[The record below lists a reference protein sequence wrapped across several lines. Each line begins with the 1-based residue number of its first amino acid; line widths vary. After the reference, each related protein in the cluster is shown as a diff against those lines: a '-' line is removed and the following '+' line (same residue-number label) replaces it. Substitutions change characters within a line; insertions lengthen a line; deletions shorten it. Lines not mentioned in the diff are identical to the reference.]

1 MSAQRCA
8 LHLRCSY
15 IKLEAVRARLEV
27 RFRESLTPSRR
38 SDAIVTH
45 LRRDGHLA
53 VAALVEVDAATR
65 SDLPRS
71 GLTSRSRGRLQ
82 RDGICA
88 SKVRAAVIAAYQGS
102 DTREAFEAALAQDG
116 LSLEPGDH
124 EGVRVVRKNGA
135 LIGALDRLVDA
146 PRATV
151 MMRLKERSHTVE
163 LDPETSRGKANGHET
178 ITQAENQDH
187 VTASDQALQVWMHRL
202 KCGLAAA
209 EAAIEQASRR
219 SPSPPSRKGELD
231 LAQLVCRRTEEAC
244 RAAQKQVEQRR
255 PEQLTGWQGLVSRAK
270 APFFRAQARQDAS
283 LLADA
288 ERDLERAE
296 SRKADANA
304 ELQRIAAEIAA
315 ETQAYKQRIAQ
326 EDEQARP
333 QKREA
338 EVRIAFYQDLRM
350 LLEQEPWLAV
360 ENDAVLLS
368 GVKRLRR
375 ARD

>member
-1 MSAQRCA
+1 
-8 LHLRCSY
+8 
-15 IKLEAVRARLEV
+15 
-27 RFRESLTPSRR
+27 
-38 SDAIVTH
+38 
-45 LRRDGHLA
+45 
-53 VAALVEVDAATR
+53 
-65 SDLPRS
+65 
-71 GLTSRSRGRLQ
+71 
-82 RDGICA
+82 
-88 SKVRAAVIAAYQGS
+88 
-102 DTREAFEAALAQDG
+102 
-116 LSLEPGDH
+116 
-124 EGVRVVRKNGA
+124 
-135 LIGALDRLVDA
+135 
-146 PRATV
+146 
-151 MMRLKERSHTVE
+151 
-163 LDPETSRGKANGHET
+163 
-178 ITQAENQDH
+178 
-187 VTASDQALQVWMHRL
+187 MHRL